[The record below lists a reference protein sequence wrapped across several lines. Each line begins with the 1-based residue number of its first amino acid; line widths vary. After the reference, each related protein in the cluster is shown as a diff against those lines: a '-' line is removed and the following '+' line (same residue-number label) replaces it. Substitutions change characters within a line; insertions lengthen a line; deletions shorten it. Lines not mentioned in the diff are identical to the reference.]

1 MASIATGV
9 SVSLIAMVNLRPSAP
24 LSRLL
29 LGYASSD
36 ARTRQALWWHWDER
50 LAAILQGGREPAIM
64 AIRLAWWRD
73 VLIQGDEGKG
83 RGEPLVEALRTSGL
97 TEFDRQHIGRCVEG
111 WGEIAGAEA
120 LSAAD
125 LLSYAQGRGG
135 GLFSLLA
142 GQSSPAIVAAGS
154 IWALWDLAAHLS
166 DPELAAACLAVAQD
180 LLPEAQLGK
189 AAVERPLR
197 LALAVAAYD
206 VRRQHIP
213 SWGFGP
219 RHYLRLLLASLT
231 R

>member
-1 MASIATGV
+1 
-9 SVSLIAMVNLRPSAP
+9 MVNLRPSAP

>member
-1 MASIATGV
+1 
-9 SVSLIAMVNLRPSAP
+9 MVNLRPSAP

-29 LGYASSD
+29 LGYAPSD

-213 SWGFGP
+213 SRGFGP

>member
-1 MASIATGV
+1 
-9 SVSLIAMVNLRPSAP
+9 MVNLRPSAP

-29 LGYASSD
+29 LGYTPSD

-50 LAAILQGGREPAIM
+50 LAAILHGGREPAIM

-142 GQSSPAIVAAGS
+142 EQSSPAIVAAGS
-154 IWALWDLAAHLS
+154 VWALWDLAAHLS

-213 SWGFGP
+213 SRGFGP

>member
-1 MASIATGV
+1 
-9 SVSLIAMVNLRPSAP
+9 MVNLRPSAP

-213 SWGFGP
+213 SRGFGP

>member
-1 MASIATGV
+1 
-9 SVSLIAMVNLRPSAP
+9 MVNLRPSAP

-73 VLIQGDEGKG
+73 VLVQGDEGKG
-83 RGEPLVEALRTSGL
+83 RGEPLVEALRTTGL
-97 TEFDRQHIGRCVEG
+97 SDFDRQHIGRCVEG
-111 WGEIAGAEA
+111 WGQIAGAEA
-120 LSAAD
+120 LSAED
-125 LLSYAQGRGG
+125 LQAYAQGRGG

-166 DPELAAACLAVAQD
+166 DPELAMACLAVAQE

-189 AAVERPLR
+189 SAVERPLR
-197 LALAVAAYD
+197 LALAVAAHD
-206 VRRQHIP
+206 VRQERVPIR
-213 SWGFGP
+213 GFGP
-219 RHYLRLLLASLT
+219 RHYVRLLLASLT